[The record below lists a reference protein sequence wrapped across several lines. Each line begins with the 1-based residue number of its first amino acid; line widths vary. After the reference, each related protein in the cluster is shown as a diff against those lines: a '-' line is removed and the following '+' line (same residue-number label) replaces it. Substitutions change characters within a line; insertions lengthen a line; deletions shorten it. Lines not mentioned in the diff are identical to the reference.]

1 MEDQKLERLE
11 IMEWLDAVIEACR
24 QMSRIKRFNDRIQI
38 TYPDTRG
45 VVHIYHGIDRIAA
58 ILGEELVE
66 EYRAEL
72 TCPYRYHFLY
82 KDVEIAQVSPE
93 KLT

>member
-1 MEDQKLERLE
+1 
-11 IMEWLDAVIEACR
+11 MEWLDGLIDACIH
-24 QMSRIKRFNDRIQI
+24 MSRIKWFNDRIQI

-58 ILGEELVE
+58 ILGEELEE

-82 KDVEIAQVSPE
+82 KGVEIAQVSPE